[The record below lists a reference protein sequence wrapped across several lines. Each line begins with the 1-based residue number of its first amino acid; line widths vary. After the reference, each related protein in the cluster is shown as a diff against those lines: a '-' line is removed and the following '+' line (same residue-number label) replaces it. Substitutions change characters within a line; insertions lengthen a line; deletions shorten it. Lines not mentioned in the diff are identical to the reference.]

1 MTMAQLKY
9 VIVIAAA
16 GSFREASNRLF
27 VSQPA
32 LSLSVRELEEELNMS
47 IFERTNK
54 GIRLTE
60 QGTEFIAYAKKA
72 VSQYALIEERFLS
85 EENNESHFS
94 VSMQHYIFA
103 VHAFVDLVKELEE
116 LDYSYSVYE
125 TRTNEVLENVKSL
138 KSEVGVIS
146 YSKGNE
152 KVMRKLFREYHLR
165 FVPLMKRDTYVYI
178 SVDHPLAQ
186 KDEVT
191 LEELD
196 EFPCVSFDQSSESE
210 FYLSEEAL
218 GDYHFKKVIKSNDRA
233 TSLELMVSLEAFC
246 IGTGNMVDSELL
258 KDHFVSKKVVE
269 NEEITIGYITRESQ
283 RLSDMAECYIAHL
296 NHYREAV

>member
-9 VIVIAAA
+9 VMVIAAA

-32 LSLSVRELEEELNMS
+32 LSLSIRELEEELNLS

-54 GIRLTE
+54 GIRITE
-60 QGTEFIAYAKKA
+60 QGTEFLAYAKKA
-72 VSQYALIEERFLS
+72 VSQYSLIEERFLS
-85 EENNESHFS
+85 EENSESHFS

-116 LDYSYSVYE
+116 IDYSYSVYE
-125 TRTNEVLENVKSL
+125 TRTNEVLENVRNL
-138 KSEVGVIS
+138 KSEVGVVS

-152 KVMRKLFREYHLR
+152 KVMKKLFREYHLR

-178 SVDHPLAQ
+178 SVDHPLA
-186 KDEVT
+186 KKNEVT

-210 FYLSEEAL
+210 FYLAEEAL

-258 KDHFVSKKVVE
+258 KEHFVSKKVVE
-269 NEEITIGYITRESQ
+269 NEEITIGYITRENQ

-296 NHYREAV
+296 NHYKEAV